1 MRVLL
6 TLAGVVCLCYGQRN
20 EPLHQLFKEYY
31 EDRLRE
37 SPELA
42 TMRGRTEY
50 NDRWTDWLRAGV
62 ERRAK
67 KRQEYLDRNAQLSEQ
82 DRLSARFLRYTLERS
97 ADTEPLDVYLLRIG
111 QLFGVHTNIF

>member
-1 MRVLL
+1 MRFLL
-6 TLAGVVCLCYGQRN
+6 TLAGAVCFCYGQRN

-37 SPELA
+37 APELA

-50 NDRWTDWLRAGV
+50 NDRWTDWSRAGV

-67 KRQEYLDRNAQLSEQ
+67 KRQEFLDRIGPYFNAQLSEQ

-97 ADTEPLDVYLLRIG
+97 ADTEPLDVY
-111 QLFGVHTNIF
+111 